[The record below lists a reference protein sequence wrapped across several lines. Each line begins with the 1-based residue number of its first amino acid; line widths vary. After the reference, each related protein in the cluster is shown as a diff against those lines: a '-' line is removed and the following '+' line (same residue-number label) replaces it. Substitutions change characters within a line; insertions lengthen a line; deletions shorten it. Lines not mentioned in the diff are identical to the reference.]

1 MGKKATAIS
10 IGIDSHIFT
19 FMGILFSLARKI
31 TKFENPIKFSKH
43 FRFREIISARS
54 SPSYN
59 FDIAG

>member
-43 FRFREIISARS
+43 FRFREIISAR
-54 SPSYN
+54 
-59 FDIAG
+59 